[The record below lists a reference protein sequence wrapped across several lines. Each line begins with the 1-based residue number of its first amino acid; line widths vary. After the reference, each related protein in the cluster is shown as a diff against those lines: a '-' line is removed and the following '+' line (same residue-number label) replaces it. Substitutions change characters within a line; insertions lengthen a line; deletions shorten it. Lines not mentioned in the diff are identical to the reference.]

1 MITKVP
7 MITGEVNPK
16 LEYRMLVFSN
26 ITRKK
31 EASSFDDLMV
41 LKKLREPV
49 SKDEIELL
57 KSRKILDSFKEKGI
71 NTETVK
77 EFISEFNLCVD
88 DSKVN
93 IVTKYINDHEQKG
106 FDDACELLMFVVK
119 SKPFINFSYKFAII
133 AFNAI
138 LLRNSILPII
148 FYTYPALN
156 LFELVE
162 SGLTIECLKDII
174 MQMFEKSI
182 DYNTSHELITSS
194 EIVSKIQE
202 LKNDLIEKFDINEA
216 YITGSFANGLFNKYS
231 DLDLI
236 VKMEH
241 YEIISE
247 VEKYLSSKLGIPVDC
262 IKYDDP
268 FTEYSD
274 LIKYR
279 IQVI

>member
-182 DYNTSHELITSS
+182 DYNTSHELIT
-194 EIVSKIQE
+194 
-202 LKNDLIEKFDINEA
+202 
-216 YITGSFANGLFNKYS
+216 
-231 DLDLI
+231 
-236 VKMEH
+236 
-241 YEIISE
+241 
-247 VEKYLSSKLGIPVDC
+247 
-262 IKYDDP
+262 
-268 FTEYSD
+268 
-274 LIKYR
+274 
-279 IQVI
+279 